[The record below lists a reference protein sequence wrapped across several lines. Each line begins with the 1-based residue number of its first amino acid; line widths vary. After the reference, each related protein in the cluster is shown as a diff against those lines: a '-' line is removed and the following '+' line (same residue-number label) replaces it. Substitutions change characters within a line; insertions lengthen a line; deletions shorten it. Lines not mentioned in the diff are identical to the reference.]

1 MTESHATIYVHEI
14 VCYLISWTL
23 LFLQKLQSK
32 WRRSLHGM
40 IWEQIKYTLES
51 KKKKNTRVSK
61 RKFKYFS
68 YEVGPLCHTL
78 PSAFFPSFESIL
90 SLFASLFL
98 F

>member
-23 LFLQKLQSK
+23 FFLQKLQSK

-51 KKKKNTRVSK
+51 KKKKKYTR
-61 RKFKYFS
+61 
-68 YEVGPLCHTL
+68 L
-78 PSAFFPSFESIL
+78 
-90 SLFASLFL
+90 
-98 F
+98 